1 MESNKYYLYKSDK
14 PKKKYVLVMPDEKHK
29 HYFGATGYRDY
40 TLMHKKSSKFYEPSK
55 EERNKVKERYLKRHE
70 KEPKTKHSP
79 SLLSDMILWN
89 KPTIRESVKDYEK
102 KFNVNVIIK
111 SKKLK

>member
-1 MESNKYYLYKSDK
+1 MENYYLYKSDK
-14 PKKKYVLVMPDEKHK
+14 PKKKYVLVISDKK
-29 HYFGATGYRDY
+29 IYFGATGYRDY

-55 EERNKVKERYLKRHE
+55 EERDKVKERYLKRHE
-70 KEPKTKHSP
+70 KEPKEEKSP

-102 KFNVNVIIK
+102 KFNVNIIIK
-111 SKKLK
+111 NKKLK